1 MQERQTDIFDF
12 EKFEVKHKD
21 FKNSLLELNKII
33 DWKLFLPI
41 LNEALS
47 KAKKSDA
54 GRKPF
59 DRILM
64 FKIIILQTQY
74 NLSDDQT
81 EYQIY
86 DRYSFREFLEL
97 RIGDKIPDA
106 KTIWL
111 FKEQL
116 AQQGV
121 VEKLFTQFGEQLNK
135 QGYRAQKGQI
145 IDASI
150 IPVPKQRNSREEN
163 AQIKA
168 GEIPESWQE
177 QPNKLE
183 QKDTDARWTKK
194 NDVSYYGYKNHVD
207 ADVKHKLIRD
217 YEVTDAAVHD
227 SQVVDEIIDPNNS
240 NADVYADS
248 AYRSAAQEEKFVEDG
263 YRSKVHHKGKRNKPL
278 SEFKQAVNTNRSKVR
293 AKVEHIFGNQM
304 MLMGGK
310 LMRCI
315 GMVRAKA
322 CIGLRNLVYNM
333 HRFAFLSKQKSKLA

>member
-1 MQERQTDIFDF
+1 MQERQTGIFDF
-12 EKFEVKHKD
+12 EKYEEKHKD

-47 KAKKSDA
+47 KEKKSDA
-54 GRKPF
+54 GRKAF

-64 FKIIILQTQY
+64 FKIMILQTQY

-86 DRYSFREFLEL
+86 DRYSFREFLGL

-121 VEKLFTQFGEQLNK
+121 VEKLFTHFGEQLNE

-150 IPVPKQRNSREEN
+150 IPVPKQRNSRKEN
-163 AQIKA
+163 EQIKA

-217 YEVTDAAVHD
+217 YEVTEASVHD

-248 AYRSAAQEEKFVEDG
+248 AYRSAAQEEKFIEDG
-263 YRSKVHHKGKRNKPL
+263 YRSKVHHKGTRNKPL
-278 SEFKQAVNTNRSKVR
+278 SEFKQEVNTNRSKVR

-304 MLMGGK
+304 MMGGK

-315 GMVRAKA
+315 GMTRARA

-333 HRFAFLSKQKSKLA
+333 HRFAFLSKQKTKLA